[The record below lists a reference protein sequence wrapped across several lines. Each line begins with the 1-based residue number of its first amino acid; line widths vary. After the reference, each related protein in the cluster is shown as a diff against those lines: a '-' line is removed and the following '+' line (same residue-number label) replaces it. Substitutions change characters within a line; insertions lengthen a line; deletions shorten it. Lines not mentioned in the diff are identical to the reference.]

1 MATGKTASVKNA
13 PEVEK
18 KSNTRKTC
26 FIVAPIGSEGSE
38 VRRAIEG
45 LLDAVLRPVLE
56 DLHGYHV
63 EVAHKISASGSIS
76 DQIMNFLLEADL
88 VVVDLT
94 GLNPNV
100 MYELAIRHCIGLPL
114 VVIARDGT
122 SLPFD
127 VVQERTI
134 FYHND
139 MHGVVDLK
147 DRLDTAVRNVNENGG
162 QTDNPVTR
170 SRKAQVVREQLKSGE
185 GGEADVMKF
194 VLDQINDLKSMIL
207 RSSSLSG
214 IQNNTSAIG
223 LSKKRYF
230 SDELSPAKGLAAF
243 RISKELELNGF
254 KGFVFNENKN
264 VDDGRREYVIV
275 FNSELSKAEEDRLV
289 ELIAEI
295 RSDNQYF
302 VVNTPNNS
310 FVF

>member
-1 MATGKTASVKNA
+1 MVTGKTASVKNA

-18 KSNTRKTC
+18 KSNMRKTC

-56 DLHGYHV
+56 ELHGYHV
-63 EVAHKISASGSIS
+63 EIAHKISASGSIS

-147 DRLDTAVRNVNENGG
+147 DRLDNAVKNVNENGG

-170 SRKAQVVREQLKSGE
+170 ARKAQIVREQLKSGK
-185 GGEADVMKF
+185 GGEADIMKF
-194 VLDQINDLKSMIL
+194 VLDQINELKSMVL
-207 RSSSLSG
+207 RSSN
-214 IQNNTSAIG
+214 IQNVQSIYNPMDKPYVS
-223 LSKKRYF
+223 SKNKLMRGAFTYKII
-230 SDELSPAKGLAAF
+230 DQLAF
-243 RISKELELNGF
+243 NGF
-254 KGFVFNENKN
+254 NGFAIDENKN
-264 VDDGRREYVIV
+264 VENGVREFVIY
-275 FNSELSKAEEDRLV
+275 FDSILSKVEADKLV
-289 ELIAEI
+289 DVINQV
-295 RSDNQYF
+295 RSDNHRF
-302 VVNTPNNS
+302 VVNTPDSS
-310 FVF
+310 FAF

>member
-13 PEVEK
+13 PEVEE
-18 KSNTRKTC
+18 KSNMRKTC

-63 EVAHKISASGSIS
+63 EIAHKISASGSIS

-122 SLPFD
+122 GLPFD

-134 FYHND
+134 FYQND

-147 DRLDTAVRNVNENGG
+147 DRLDNAVKNVNENGG

-170 SRKAQVVREQLKSGE
+170 SRKAQVVREKLQSGE

-207 RSSSLSG
+207 RGSS
-214 IQNNTSAIG
+214 IQSAPIAQA
-223 LSKKRYF
+223 SMSKRYPG
-230 SDELSPAKGLAAF
+230 SQYKVPHGDVVSWTTNLLM
-243 RISKELELNGF
+243 LNGF
-254 KGFVFNENKN
+254 RGFVIDENKN
-264 VDDGRREYVIV
+264 VEDGAREFVIKFDSRLNEV
-275 FNSELSKAEEDRLV
+275 EEV
-289 ELIAEI
+289 KLINVI
-295 RSDNQYF
+295 NKTKDDNQRF
-302 VVNTPNNS
+302 FVNTPDSS